1 MSTIFCP
8 GSVAQNCYETRLP
21 ERPDPI
27 IHLNANYAH
36 GLVRI
41 FFSPLSSCTRP
52 LLRFV
57 RAENPSRLLAPR
69 GGASNDTRAGSPV
82 PGQSGCSLAR
92 CAGLVRFHPML
103 FRLAAT
109 YNSQTIMRLA
119 ATLHAR
125 SR

>member
-8 GSVAQNCYETRLP
+8 GSVVQKCCETWRP

-27 IHLNANYAH
+27 SHLNAKYAP
-36 GLVRI
+36 GLARI

-69 GGASNDTRAGSPV
+69 GGASNDTRAASPV
-82 PGQSGCSLAR
+82 PAHSGCTLER
-92 CAGLVRFHPML
+92 CTGLLRFPHD
-103 FRLAAT
+103 R
-109 YNSQTIMRLA
+109 NSVG
-119 ATLHAR
+119 
-125 SR
+125 